1 MKHKFRQR
9 LLRYLCKHLV
19 KQGFDHKNFITE
31 YFTIVVT
38 AARKEFTEDNK
49 PTLVAFLDE
58 CYEDAKNSVDLI

>member
-1 MKHKFRQR
+1 MKHKFRQK
-9 LLRYLCKHLV
+9 LLRYLCKGLV
-19 KQGFDHKNFITE
+19 EQGWCHKQFITE
-31 YFTIVVT
+31 YFALMVT